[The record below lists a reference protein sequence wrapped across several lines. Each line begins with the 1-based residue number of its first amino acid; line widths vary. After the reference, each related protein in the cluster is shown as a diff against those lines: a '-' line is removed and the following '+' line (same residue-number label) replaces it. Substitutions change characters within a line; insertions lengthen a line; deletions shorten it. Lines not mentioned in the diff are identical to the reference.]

1 MKAPNRLS
9 VGELLLE
16 GDLTARRLLLDPDA
30 LDAAAMVRTWPEVV
44 QAGHEFLA
52 ILPRRGGGPRA
63 VPARSARRR
72 PRCHASDSVGPARRC

>member
-52 ILPRRGGGPRA
+52 ILPRRGGEACCGGAVAQWNLPR
-63 VPARSARRR
+63 
-72 PRCHASDSVGPARRC
+72 

>member
-30 LDAAAMVRTWPEVV
+30 LDAAAMVRTWQEVV
-44 QAGHEFLA
+44 QAGHELLA
-52 ILPRRGGGPRA
+52 ILPRRGGGPGL
-63 VPARSARRR
+63 VRS
-72 PRCHASDSVGPARRC
+72 G